1 MKIIY
6 AKTLKILKRANES
19 KLVSFYKYHGKK
31 FLVERTKRIINNS
44 ISGEYYYL
52 TCSTTLMQ
60 SSVAEEMRT
69 YIKHFIN
76 SEIERN
82 KSVSFFPQFYTQI
95 ISQGKRDLSPYW
107 FWNFRIFSMSWKL
120 NLKKYVNVKGCVC
133 RQNPQCRCM
142 LRLTLCIVQ
151 LHHQGLW

>member
-19 KLVSFYKYHGKK
+19 KPVSFDKYHGMK
-31 FLVERTKRIINNS
+31 FLVEPTKRIINNS

-52 TCSTTLMQ
+52 TWSTTLMQ

-95 ISQGKRDLSPYW
+95 IS
-107 FWNFRIFSMSWKL
+107 
-120 NLKKYVNVKGCVC
+120 
-133 RQNPQCRCM
+133 
-142 LRLTLCIVQ
+142 
-151 LHHQGLW
+151 